1 MKKVIKKIPGDK
13 WKQNKKKK
21 HTMIQISMGFGKVV
35 LRGKKV
41 YSDTCQ
47 PQEMRS
53 QMNNLTLHLKELEK
67 EQAKPKDIEGKKQ
80 WKSDKKINKDLQNS
94 RKIDNSKSWFFEKI
108 NKIDKLLAR
117 LIKKKVERGQTNKN

>member
-1 MKKVIKKIPGDK
+1 
-13 WKQNKKKK
+13 
-21 HTMIQISMGFGKVV
+21 MIQISMGFGKVV

-41 YSDTCQ
+41 CSDTCQ

-80 WKSDKKINKDLQNS
+80 
-94 RKIDNSKSWFFEKI
+94 
-108 NKIDKLLAR
+108 
-117 LIKKKVERGQTNKN
+117 

>member
-1 MKKVIKKIPGDK
+1 
-13 WKQNKKKK
+13 
-21 HTMIQISMGFGKVV
+21 MGFGKAV

-67 EQAKPKDIEGKKQ
+67 EQAKPKD
-80 WKSDKKINKDLQNS
+80 S
-94 RKIDNSKSWFFEKI
+94 RRKETEKV
-108 NKIDKLLAR
+108 R
-117 LIKKKVERGQTNKN
+117 